1 MSTEHITKDE
11 AKKKLKA
18 MVTDIRV
25 AMFATQLGEQPLSV
39 VPMHTKEV
47 DKEGN
52 IWFLSRNDSDH
63 NNDLLKKPEIQ
74 LLYSDPNAMKF
85 LSVYGLAEIIT
96 DQAVL
101 DELYNKKDNAWFDGA
116 EDPNLTAIKFYPKE
130 AAYWDN
136 NNNKLVTFLKL
147 QAAAVT
153 GDDKDIG
160 TSGKMDLR

>member
-1 MSTEHITKDE
+1 MSTENLTSDK
-11 AKKKLKA
+11 AKETLKE
-18 MVTDIRV
+18 MVTDIKV
-25 AMFATQLGEQPLSV
+25 AMFATRLEKQPLSV

-63 NNDLLKKPEIQ
+63 NSDLLTSSETQ

-85 LSVYGLAEIIT
+85 VSVYGNAEIIS

-101 DELYNKKDNAWFDGA
+101 NDLYNKKDNAWFDGKD
-116 EDPNLTAIKFYPKE
+116 DPNLTAIKFTPNE
-130 AAYWDN
+130 AAYWN
-136 NNNKLVTFLKL
+136 NDSNKLVTFFKL

-160 TSGKMDLR
+160 TSGKMDL

>member
-1 MSTEHITKDE
+1 MSTENLTTDE
-11 AKKKLKA
+11 AKKKLKD
-18 MVTDIRV
+18 MVEDIKV
-25 AMFATQLGEQPLSV
+25 AMFATRLNKQPLSV

-52 IWFLSRNDSDH
+52 IWFLSGNNSDH
-63 NNDLLKKPEIQ
+63 NSDLLKNSKTQ

-85 LSVYGLAEIIT
+85 VSVYGDAEIVT

-116 EDPNLTAIKFYPKE
+116 EDPNLTAIKFHPKE
-130 AAYWDN
+130 AAYWN
-136 NNNKLVTFLKL
+136 NDSNKLVTFFKL

-160 TSGKMDLR
+160 KSGKMDL

>member
-1 MSTEHITKDE
+1 MSTKNLTSDE
-11 AKKKLKA
+11 AKKKLKD
-18 MVTDIRV
+18 MVEDIKI
-25 AMFATQLGEQPLSV
+25 AMFTTQLDKQPLSV

-63 NNDLLKKPEIQ
+63 NSDLLKNPETQ
-74 LLYSDPNAMKF
+74 LLYSDPGSMKF
-85 LSVYGLAEIIT
+85 VSVYGDAEIIT

-101 DELYNKKDNAWFDGA
+101 DDLYNKKDNAWFDGK
-116 EDPNLTAIKFYPKE
+116 EDPNLTAIKFAPKQ
-130 AAYWDN
+130 AAYWN
-136 NNNKLVTFLKL
+136 NDSNQLVTFLKL

-160 TSGKMDLR
+160 TSGKMDL

>member
-1 MSTEHITKDE
+1 MSTENLTNDE
-11 AKKKLKA
+11 AKKKLKD
-18 MVTDIRV
+18 MVEDIRV
-25 AMFATQLGEQPLSV
+25 AMFATQLNKQPLSV

-63 NNDLLKKPEIQ
+63 NSDLLKRSETQ

-85 LSVYGLAEIIT
+85 VSIFGDAEIIS

-101 DELYNKKDNAWFDGA
+101 DELYNKKDNAWFDGKD
-116 EDPNLTAIKFYPKE
+116 DPNLTAIKFTPKE
-130 AAYWDN
+130 AAYWKN
-136 NNNKLVTFLKL
+136 ESNQLVTFFKL
-147 QAAAVT
+147 QTAALT

-160 TSGKMDLR
+160 ESGKMNLQ